1 VGQPGG
7 DGKKKKEFYLFDAYP
22 ALSRWAKMWPRLR
35 RLGNEAQGKQ
45 SAAAT
50 SSKKRKADPSYV
62 GTTYWEEA
70 PAAVRGPMHFFL
82 LFWGATC
89 WRTLRWWPL
98 VRLPR

>member
-1 VGQPGG
+1 MGQPGG

-70 PAAVRGPMHFFL
+70 PAVVRDRCMSFFS
-82 LFWGATC
+82 FGG
-89 WRTLRWWPL
+89 LRVGGL
-98 VRLPR
+98 